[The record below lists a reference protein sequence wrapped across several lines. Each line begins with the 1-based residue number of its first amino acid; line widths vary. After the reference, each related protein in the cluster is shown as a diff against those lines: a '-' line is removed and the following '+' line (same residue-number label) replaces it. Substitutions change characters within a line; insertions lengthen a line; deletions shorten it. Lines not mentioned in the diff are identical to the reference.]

1 MRGKSRCRSLNGPE
15 NAYWSTA
22 GYLENF
28 HDLNLIEQLWDQL
41 RRAVHAR
48 LTNMTTLADLHQML
62 VEEWDAFP
70 QQCVTK
76 LNEGYFTYY
85 AIRWLLH
92 LRFLVFSMG
101 II

>member
-1 MRGKSRCRSLNGPE
+1 MERPLYS
-15 NAYWSTA
+15 
-22 GYLENF
+22 
-28 HDLNLIEQLWDQL
+28 HDLYLIEQLWDQL

-76 LNEGYFTYY
+76 LVTSMRRRCQAVYCSFTTE
-85 AIRWLLH
+85 APVNK
-92 LRFLVFSMG
+92 LVSSDLNH
-101 II
+101 

>member
-62 VEEWDAFP
+62 VEEWDRMRTCGP
-70 QQCVTK
+70 LMCSP
-76 LNEGYFTYY
+76 GYLARHIAATE
-85 AIRWLLH
+85 IIL
-92 LRFLVFSMG
+92 SMKP
-101 II
+101 